1 MLLLWSEKWR
11 KPQVIQGMTLAKLL
25 KVLARNG
32 FQVDTEC
39 LGRLA
44 QLVAMGVLNHVYGA
58 CESLFNGG
66 EIRRTTV
73 NQPPLFVLGHWRSG
87 TTHLHNLISLD
98 ERFASPSAY
107 QSLFPHHFL
116 FTQVAGPLFDLIAPR
131 TRPMDNVAFG
141 SHVPHEDEFALVA
154 LSGVSPYLCL
164 LFPVTQD
171 RTYSDLDLRRL
182 PIDAIEEWKRSLML
196 FLRKLWISEG
206 RRAVLKSPPHMGR
219 IGVLLEMFPDAQ
231 FVHIVR
237 NPYKVYL
244 SCHKLWR
251 SSFINTHLQTP
262 SEALVDETILSWYE
276 RLFELFER
284 DRRLIPAGSFH
295 EMKFEDLESDPLG
308 QLEMMYQDLGLSGFP
323 ELERP
328 LISYLESIRDYRKNE
343 YSLDARS
350 REKVSRRWT
359 GTFER
364 YGYEL

>member
-1 MLLLWSEKWR
+1 MLLRWREKQQ
-11 KPQVIQGMTLAKLL
+11 KPQVIQGMTLGTLL

-44 QLVAMGVLNHVYGA
+44 QLVVMGVLNHVYGA
-58 CESLFNGG
+58 CEALFNGR
-66 EIRRTTV
+66 EIRRTTME
-73 NQPPLFVLGHWRSG
+73 QPPLFVLGHWRSG

-98 ERFASPSAY
+98 ERFASPSAF

-141 SHVPHEDEFALVA
+141 SHVPHEDEFALAA
-154 LSGVSPYLCL
+154 LSGTSPYLCL

-171 RTYSDLDLRRL
+171 RSCSNLDPKCLPSDAL
-182 PIDAIEEWKRSLML
+182 AKWKGSFLL
-196 FLRKLWISEG
+196 FVKKVWISEG
-206 RRAVLKSPPHMGR
+206 RRIVLKSPPHMGR
-219 IGVLLEMFPDAQ
+219 ISVLFEMFPDAQ

-237 NPYKVYL
+237 NPYRVYL

-251 SSFINTHLQTP
+251 DSFTNTHLQIP

-284 DRRLIPAGSFH
+284 DRRLIPSGKFH
-295 EMKFEDLESDPLG
+295 EMKFEDLESDPVGTLAK
-308 QLEMMYQDLGLSGFP
+308 MYEGLGLQGFP
-323 ELERP
+323 AFERR
-328 LISYLESIRDYRKNE
+328 LIPYLESIRGYKKNE
-343 YSLDARS
+343 YALDVRS
-350 REKVSRRWT
+350 RDKVSRRWRRA
-359 GTFER
+359 FEQ
-364 YGYEL
+364 YGYEI